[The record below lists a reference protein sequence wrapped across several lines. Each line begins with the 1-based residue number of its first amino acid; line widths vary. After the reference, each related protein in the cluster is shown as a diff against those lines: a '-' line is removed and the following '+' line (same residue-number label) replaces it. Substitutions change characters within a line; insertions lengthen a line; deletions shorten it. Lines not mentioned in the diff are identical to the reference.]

1 MDILKRLQQK
11 TLFIMKIKIH
21 FPLFCLFLIFGYL
34 ACTPKTAKVVED
46 TTDKTTTTVTAA
58 TTETAPPKANKPLTT
73 KANETFSKALPVD
86 PAIRIGTLDN
96 GLKYYI
102 KKNTKPENRAELRLA
117 VNAGAMQEDDD
128 QQGLAHF
135 VEHMAF
141 NGSTNF
147 KKSEL
152 VDYLETVGTRFG
164 PDLNAYTSF
173 DETVYML
180 QVRTDSAALLD
191 KGMLVLE
198 DWAGGV
204 SFENEEIDKERGV
217 VESEWRSRLSPN
229 QRMLNQWLPVLYND
243 SRYAQRLPIGKP
255 EIIRNADYATVKRFY
270 NDWYRPN
277 LMAVV
282 VVGDIDVDAME
293 KDIKERFGK
302 LKNPVNNRPVEAYP
316 VPNHD
321 ETLVSIVSDKEAPF
335 TNVQLVYK
343 HKYVPVTDLV
353 GYRKNLVHRLYNTM
367 LSDRLNEISQQPNPP
382 FSFAYTGYDGDV
394 GSLATYSSYAMVP
407 EGGAARG
414 LEVIMTEN
422 ERVLRHGFTGTEL
435 ERAKKELLTKMEK
448 AFKEKD
454 KTDSRRFAMRYVY
467 NHLDN
472 NPIPSIKDEVKFYN
486 QYLPT
491 IQLKEV
497 NGLAKKWIT
506 DKNRVV
512 VITGP
517 EKADSPLPEETEIR
531 SLLTKV
537 QDKDITA
544 YLDEVNDEPLLS
556 EKLMAKPVT
565 STKEISEIEATEI
578 TLANGVKVVLKPTD
592 FKNDEVLLRAFSSG
606 GNSLYNDQDY
616 KQASNAARII
626 SASGVGSFDNM
637 QLTKKMSGKVVRLN
651 PWIGN
656 LRQGFRGSASPDD
669 LKTMLEMI
677 YLFATKPRKD
687 KEVLN
692 SYVAKQTAIYKNLLS
707 QPDYY
712 FFDQT
717 LKIKY
722 NNHPRAGFP
731 TAEDMAALN
740 MDRIFQIYQER
751 FSDMSGMTF
760 FLVGN
765 FDQEKTIPMLA
776 KYLGNLPT
784 TNKGET
790 WKNPNINYQKGVV
803 KKTLT
808 YGEAPK
814 ALVDITFHGDFDWTP
829 ENRYHFKSMIDI
841 LKIKMRESM
850 REDKGGVYGV
860 RVSGNT
866 AQYPESKYNIT
877 VSFNADPPRVDEL
890 IETAMT
896 DIKNAQLNG
905 AEEKDMNKIK
915 ETQRQGRIK
924 ELKENS
930 FWINSL
936 ENAYVENLDPTGI
949 SLVGLEAGINSLTG
963 DHIKMAANKY
973 FDWNNYIQIVLLPE
987 TKTME
992 TETSGKR

>member
-1 MDILKRLQQK
+1 MKIR
-11 TLFIMKIKIH
+11 TLFPI
-21 FPLFCLFLIFGYL
+21 FCLLILSGYL
-34 ACTPKTAKVVED
+34 ACTPKTAKVVQA
-46 TTDKTTTTVTAA
+46 TTDQTTPTVTTTT
-58 TTETAPPKANKPLTT
+58 TTTTTTTNPTKPKINKPLTT
-73 KANETFSKALPVD
+73 SANETFAKALPVD
-86 PAIRIGTLDN
+86 SDIRIGTLDN

-102 KKNTKPENRAELRLA
+102 KKNSKPENRAELRLA

-180 QVRTDSAALLD
+180 QVRTDSTELLN

-204 SFENEEIDKERGV
+204 TFENEEIDKERGV

-270 NDWYRPN
+270 KDWYRPN

-282 VVGDIDVDAME
+282 VVGDIDVDQME
-293 KDIKERFGK
+293 KDVKQRFSK
-302 LKNPVNNRPVEAYP
+302 LKNPANNRSVNPYP

-343 HKYVPVTDLV
+343 HKYEPVIDLL

-367 LSDRLNEISQQPNPP
+367 LSARLNEISQQPNPP

-414 LEVIMTEN
+414 LEVIMAEN

-435 ERAKKELLTKMEK
+435 ERAKKELLTNMEK

-467 NHLDN
+467 NYLDK

-486 QYLPT
+486 QFLPT
-491 IQLKEV
+491 IQLQEV
-497 NGLAKKWIT
+497 NGLAKEWIT
-506 DKNRVV
+506 EKNRVV
-512 VITGP
+512 VVTGP
-517 EKADSPLPEETEIR
+517 EKEDAPLPSESEIR
-531 SLLTKV
+531 GLLTKV
-537 QDKDITA
+537 QGQEIMA
-544 YLDEVNDEPLLS
+544 YVDEFNDEPLLA
-556 EKLMAKPVT
+556 EKLIAKPVT
-565 STKEISEIEATEI
+565 ATKEISEINATEI
-578 TLANGVKVVLKPTD
+578 TLANGVKVVLKATD
-592 FKNDEVLLRAFSSG
+592 FKNDEVLLRAFSQG

-616 KQASNAARII
+616 KQANNAARVI
-626 SASGVGSFDNM
+626 SQSGVGNFDNM
-637 QLTKKMSGKVVRLN
+637 QLTKKMTGKVVRLN
-651 PWIGN
+651 PWIGG

-677 YLFATKPRKD
+677 YLYATKPRKD
-687 KEVLN
+687 LEVLN
-692 SYVAKQTAIYKNLLS
+692 SYTAKQTAIYKNLLS

-717 LKIKY
+717 MKIKF
-722 NNHPRAGFP
+722 NNHPRVGFP
-731 TAEDMAALN
+731 TAADMEQLD
-740 MDRIFQIYQER
+740 MDRIYQIYQER
-751 FSDMSGMTF
+751 FADASGMTF

-765 FDQEKTIPMLA
+765 FDKEKTIPVLS
-776 KYLGNLPT
+776 KYLGNLPA

-790 WKNPNINYQKGVV
+790 WKNTNVNYQKGVI
-803 KKTLT
+803 KKTLN

-814 ALVDITFHGDFDWTP
+814 ALVDITFHGDFNWTP

-841 LKIKMRESM
+841 LRIKMRESM

-866 AQYPESKYNIT
+866 SQYPESKYNIT
-877 VSFNADPPRVDEL
+877 ISFNADPPRVDEL

-905 AEEKDMNKIK
+905 AEDKDMNKIK

-924 ELKENS
+924 DLKENN
-930 FWINSL
+930 FWISSL
-936 ENAYVENLDPTGI
+936 ENAYIENLDAKNI
-949 SLVGLEAGINSLTG
+949 SLASLEEGINSLTG
-963 DHIKMAANKY
+963 DHIKTAANKY

-987 TKTME
+987 AQAMDE
-992 TETSGKR
+992 EASGKR

>member
-1 MDILKRLQQK
+1 
-11 TLFIMKIKIH
+11 MKINIL
-21 FPLFCLFLIFGYL
+21 FPLFCLLIISGYL
-34 ACTPKTAKVVED
+34 ACTPKTAKVVQE
-46 TTDKTTTTVTAA
+46 TTEQSTTIATTPTTTT
-58 TTETAPPKANKPLTT
+58 TTPTTTTTIEEGRSRIEKPMTT
-73 KANETFSKALPVD
+73 KENETFAKGLPVD
-86 PAIRIGTLDN
+86 PDIRMGTLEN

-180 QVRTDSAALLD
+180 QVRTDSAALLN

-204 SFENEEIDKERGV
+204 TFENEEIDKERGV

-270 NDWYRPN
+270 KDWYRPN

-282 VVGDIDVDAME
+282 VVGDIDVDQME
-293 KDIKERFGK
+293 KDVKQRFGK
-302 LKNPVNNRPVEAYP
+302 LKNPANNRSVDSYP

-343 HKYVPVTDLV
+343 HKYEPVIDLL

-367 LSDRLNEISQQPNPP
+367 LSARLSEISQQPNPP

-407 EGGAARG
+407 EGGAVRG
-414 LEVIMTEN
+414 LKVILTEN
-422 ERVLRHGFTGTEL
+422 ERVLRHGFTSTEL
-435 ERAKKELLTKMEK
+435 ARAKEELLTNMEK

-467 NHLDN
+467 NHLDK
-472 NPIPSIKDEVKFYN
+472 NPIPSIQDEVKFYN
-486 QYLPT
+486 QFLPT

-497 NGLAKKWIT
+497 NGLAKEWIT

-512 VITGP
+512 VVTGP
-517 EKADSPLPEETEIR
+517 EKEASPLPTETEIR
-531 SLLTKV
+531 NLLTDV
-537 QDKDITA
+537 QGEDLRP
-544 YLDEVNDEPLLS
+544 YVDEVNNEPLLA
-556 EKLMAKPVT
+556 EKLVAKPVT
-565 STKEISEIEATEI
+565 GTKEMLEIGATEI

-592 FKNDEVLLRAFSSG
+592 FKNDEVLLRAFSLG
-606 GNSLYNDQDY
+606 GNSLYSDQDY
-616 KQASNAARII
+616 KQASNAARVI
-626 SASGVGSFDNM
+626 SESGVGNFDNM
-637 QLTKKMSGKVVRLN
+637 QLTKKMSGKVVRVN
-651 PWIGN
+651 PWIGG
-656 LRQGFRGSASPDD
+656 LRQGFRASASPDD

-677 YLFATKPRKD
+677 YLYATKPRKD
-687 KEVLN
+687 LEVLN
-692 SYVAKQTAIYKNLLS
+692 SYTTKQTAIYKNLLS

-717 LKIKY
+717 LKIKF
-722 NNHPRAGFP
+722 NNHPRVGFP
-731 TAEDMAALN
+731 TAADMAALD
-740 MDRIFQIYQER
+740 MDRIYQIYQER
-751 FSDMSGMTF
+751 FADASGMTF

-765 FDQEKTIPMLA
+765 FDKEKTIPMLA
-776 KYLGNLPT
+776 QYLGNLPS
-784 TNKGET
+784 TNKEET
-790 WKNPNINYQKGVV
+790 WKNTNVKYQKGVV

-814 ALVDITFHGDFDWTP
+814 ALVDITFHGDFNWTP

-866 AQYPESKYNIT
+866 SQYPESKYNIT
-877 VSFNADPPRVDEL
+877 ISFNADPPRVDEL
-890 IETAMT
+890 IETAMN

-905 AEEKDMNKIK
+905 AEDKDMNKIK

-924 ELKENS
+924 DLKEND
-930 FWINSL
+930 FWISSL
-936 ENAYVENLDPTGI
+936 ENAYVENLDPKNI
-949 SLVGLEAGINSLTG
+949 SLAGLEEGINSLTG

-987 TKTME
+987 AKVME

>member
-1 MDILKRLQQK
+1 
-11 TLFIMKIKIH
+11 MKIKTF
-21 FPLFCLFLIFGYL
+21 FPVFSLVILLGYL
-34 ACTPKTAKVVED
+34 ACTPKTAKVVQG
-46 TTDKTTTTVTAA
+46 TTDQSKSTVTTTTTTNTTTTAA
-58 TTETAPPKANKPLTT
+58 NTTKPKASKPMTS
-73 KANETFSKALPVD
+73 KENETFSKALPID
-86 PAIRIGTLDN
+86 SDIRRGTLDN

-117 VNAGAMQEDDD
+117 LNAGAMQEDED

-180 QVRTDSAALLD
+180 QVRTDDEELLN

-198 DWAGGV
+198 DWAGGIT
-204 SFENEEIDKERGV
+204 FDHEEIDKERGV

-243 SRYAQRLPIGKP
+243 SRYAKRLPIGKP

-270 NDWYRPN
+270 KDWYRPN

-282 VVGDIDVDAME
+282 VVGDFDVDMME
-293 KDIKERFGK
+293 KDVKQRFGK
-302 LKNPVNNRPVEAYP
+302 LKNPENNRSVEPYP

-343 HKYVPVTDLV
+343 HKYKPVTDLLS
-353 GYRKNLVHRLYNTM
+353 YRENLVHRLYNTM
-367 LSDRLNEISQQPNPP
+367 LSARLNEISQQPNPP

-422 ERVLRHGFTGTEL
+422 ERVLRHGFTSTEL
-435 ERAKKELLTKMEK
+435 GRAKEELLTKMEK

-467 NHLDN
+467 NYLDKT
-472 NPIPSIKDEVKFYN
+472 PIPSIKDEVKFYN
-486 QYLPT
+486 QFLPT
-491 IQLKEV
+491 IQLEEV

-512 VITGP
+512 VVTGP
-517 EKADSPLPEETEIR
+517 EKADAPLPAETEIR

-537 QDKDITA
+537 KDQTIKA
-544 YLDEVNDEPLLS
+544 YVDEVNDEPLLA

-565 STKEISEIEATEI
+565 STKEISEINATEI
-578 TLANGVKVVLKPTD
+578 TLANGVKVVLKSTD
-592 FKNDEVLLRAFSSG
+592 FKNDEVLLRAFSLG
-606 GNSLYNDQDY
+606 GNSIYNDQEY
-616 KQASNAARII
+616 QQASNAARVI
-626 SASGVGSFDNM
+626 SQSGIGTFDNM
-637 QLTKKMSGKVVRLN
+637 QLTKKMTGKVVRLN
-651 PWIGN
+651 PWIGG

-669 LKTMLEMI
+669 LQTMLEMI
-677 YLFATKPRKD
+677 YLYATKPRKD
-687 KEVLN
+687 LEVLN
-692 SYVAKQTAIYKNLLS
+692 SYKAKQTAVYKNLLS

-717 LKIKY
+717 LKIKFD
-722 NNHPRAGFP
+722 NHPRVGFP
-731 TAEDMAALN
+731 TAADMEQLD
-740 MDRIFQIYQER
+740 MDRIYQIYQER
-751 FSDMSGMTF
+751 FADASGMIF

-765 FDQEKTIPMLA
+765 FDKEKTIPMLA
-776 KYLGNLPT
+776 KYLGNLPA

-790 WKNPNINYQKGVV
+790 WKNTNVKYQNGVI

-814 ALVDITFHGDFDWTP
+814 ALVDITFHGDFNWTP

-841 LKIKMRESM
+841 LRIKMRESM

-866 AQYPESKYNIT
+866 SQYPESKYNIT
-877 VSFNADPPRVDEL
+877 ISFNADPPRVDEL
-890 IETAMT
+890 IETAMA

-905 AEEKDMNKIK
+905 AEDKDMNKIK

-924 ELKENS
+924 DLKENR
-930 FWINSL
+930 FWISSL
-936 ENAYVENLDPTGI
+936 ENAYIENLDAKNI
-949 SLVGLEAGINSLTG
+949 SLASLEEGLNSLTG
-963 DHIKMAANKY
+963 DHIKKAANDY

-987 TKTME
+987 AKAVDAE
-992 TETSGKR
+992 ASGKE

>member
-1 MDILKRLQQK
+1 
-11 TLFIMKIKIH
+11 MKIKSL
-21 FPLFCLFLIFGYL
+21 FPILSLVLLLGYL
-34 ACTPKTAKVVED
+34 ACTPKTAKVVQE
-46 TTDKTTTTVTAA
+46 TTNQSKSTVTTTAANATANA
-58 TTETAPPKANKPLTT
+58 TNPTKPTMNKPLTT
-73 KANETFSKALPVD
+73 KENESFSKAIPID
-86 PAIRIGTLDN
+86 SDIRMGTLDN

-180 QVRTDSAALLD
+180 QVRTDDTELLN

-198 DWAGGV
+198 DWAGGIT
-204 SFENEEIDKERGV
+204 FDHEEIDKERGV
-217 VESEWRSRLSPN
+217 VESEWRSRLSAS

-243 SRYAQRLPIGKP
+243 SRYAKRLPIGKP
-255 EIIRNADYATVKRFY
+255 EIIRNADYETVKRFY

-282 VVGDIDVDAME
+282 VVGDIDVDQME
-293 KDIKERFGK
+293 KEIKQRFGK
-302 LKNPVNNRPVEAYP
+302 LKNPDNIRPIDAYP

-321 ETLVSIVSDKEAPF
+321 ETLISIVSDKEAPF
-335 TNVQLVYK
+335 TNVQLAYK
-343 HKYVPVTDLV
+343 HKYEPVTNLL
-353 GYRKNLVHRLYNTM
+353 GYRENIVHRLYNTM
-367 LSDRLNEISQQPNPP
+367 LSARLSEISQQPNPP
-382 FSFAYTGYDGDV
+382 FSFAYSGYDGDV
-394 GSLATYSSYAMVP
+394 GSLATYSSFAMVP

-422 ERVLRHGFTGTEL
+422 ERVLRHGFTETEL
-435 ERAKKELLTKMEK
+435 GRAKKELLTGMEK

-467 NHLDN
+467 NYLDKT
-472 NPIPSIKDEVKFYN
+472 PIPSIKDEVKFYN
-486 QYLPT
+486 QLLPT
-491 IQLKEV
+491 IKINEI

-512 VITGP
+512 VVTGP
-517 EKADSPLPEETEIR
+517 EKAESPLPEEAAIR

-537 QDKDITA
+537 KGQDLKP
-544 YLDEVNDEPLLS
+544 YVDEVNDEPLLA
-556 EKLMAKPVT
+556 EELIAKPVT
-565 STKEISEIEATEI
+565 ATKEITEINATEI
-578 TLANGVKVVLKPTD
+578 TLANGVKVVLKSTD
-592 FKNDEVLLRAFSSG
+592 FKNDEVLLRAFSLG
-606 GNSLYNDQDY
+606 GNSLYSDQDY
-616 KQASNAARII
+616 QQANNAARVIGQ
-626 SASGVGSFDNM
+626 SGVGNFDNM
-637 QLTKKMSGKVVRLN
+637 QLTKKMTGRVVRLN
-651 PWIGN
+651 PWIGG
-656 LRQGFRGSASPDD
+656 LQQGFRGSASPDD
-669 LKTMLEMI
+669 LQTMLEMI
-677 YLFATKPRKD
+677 YLYSTKPRKD
-687 KEVLN
+687 LEVLN
-692 SYVAKQTAIYKNLLS
+692 SYKTNQTAVYKNLLS

-712 FFDQT
+712 FLDQT
-717 LKIKY
+717 LKIKFD
-722 NNHPRAGFP
+722 NHPRTGFP
-731 TAEDMAALN
+731 TAADMDQLD
-740 MDRIFQIYQER
+740 MDRIYQIYQER
-751 FSDMSGMTF
+751 FADASGMTF

-765 FDQEKTIPMLA
+765 FDKEKTIPMLA
-776 KYLGNLPT
+776 KYLGNLPAL
-784 TNKGET
+784 NKKET
-790 WKNPNINYQKGVV
+790 WKNTGIKYQNGVI

-814 ALVDITFHGDFDWTP
+814 ALVDITFHGDFNWAP

-841 LKIKMRESM
+841 LRIKMRESM

-866 AQYPESKYNIT
+866 SHYPESKYNINI
-877 VSFNADPPRVDEL
+877 SFNADPPRVDEL

-924 ELKENS
+924 DLKENN

-936 ENAYVENLDPTGI
+936 VTSYSDNLDASKI
-949 SLVGLEAGINSLTG
+949 SLASLEEGINSLTG
-963 DHIKMAANKY
+963 DHIKNAANKY
-973 FDWNNYIQIVLLPE
+973 FDWNNYIQVVLLPE
-987 TKTME
+987 TNAMNS
-992 TETSGKR
+992 ETSGKE

>member
-1 MDILKRLQQK
+1 
-11 TLFIMKIKIH
+11 MKIKH
-21 FPLFCLFLIFGYL
+21 LLPSFFMLLLFSYL
-34 ACTPKTAKVVED
+34 ACTPKTAKVVQA
-46 TTDKTTTTVTAA
+46 TTDQPATTVTTTT
-58 TTETAPPKANKPLTT
+58 TTTTTTTDSSSPKMNKPLTT
-73 KANETFSKALPVD
+73 QANETFSKSLPVD
-86 PAIRIGTLDN
+86 SDIRMGTLDN

-180 QVRTDSAALLD
+180 QVRTDSTALLD

-204 SFENEEIDKERGV
+204 TFENEEIDKERGV

-229 QRMLNQWLPVLYND
+229 QRMLNQWLPVLYHD
-243 SRYAQRLPIGKP
+243 SRYAKRLPIGKP

-282 VVGDIDVDAME
+282 VVGDIDVDKME
-293 KDIKERFGK
+293 KDIKQRFGK
-302 LKNPVNNRPVEAYP
+302 LKNPTNNRSVDAYP

-343 HKYVPVTDLV
+343 HKYEPVTDLL
-353 GYRKNLVHRLYNTM
+353 GYRKNIVNRLYNTM
-367 LSDRLNEISQQPNPP
+367 LSARLSEISQQPDPP
-382 FSFAYTGYDGDV
+382 FSFAYTGYNGDV

-422 ERVLRHGFTGTEL
+422 QRVLQHGFTTTEL
-435 ERAKKELLTKMEK
+435 DRAKKELLTSMEK

-454 KTDSRRFAMRYVY
+454 KTDSRRFAMRYVF
-467 NHLDN
+467 NHLKN

-486 QYLPT
+486 QFLPT

-497 NGLAKKWIT
+497 NGLAKEWIT

-512 VITGP
+512 VVTGP
-517 EKADSPLPEETEIR
+517 EKADSPLPEEAEIR

-537 QDKDITA
+537 QSQDIMA
-544 YLDEVNDEPLLS
+544 YVDEFNDEPLLAD
-556 EKLMAKPVT
+556 KLMAKPVT
-565 STKEISEIEATEI
+565 STKEISEIDATEI
-578 TLANGVKVVLKPTD
+578 TLANGVKVVLKSTD
-592 FKNDEVLLRAFSSG
+592 FKNDEVLLRAFSLG
-606 GNSLYNDQDY
+606 GNSVYDDQDY
-616 KQASNAARII
+616 KQANNAARVV
-626 SASGVGSFDNM
+626 SQSGVGNFDNM
-637 QLTKKMSGKVVRLN
+637 QLTKKMTGKVVRLN
-651 PWIGN
+651 PWIGV
-656 LRQGFRGSASPDD
+656 LQQGFRGSASPDD

-677 YLFATKPRKD
+677 YLYATKPRKD
-687 KEVLN
+687 QEVLN
-692 SYVAKQTAIYKNLLS
+692 SYATKQTAVYKNLLS

-712 FFDQT
+712 FFDQA

-722 NNHPRAGFP
+722 NNHPRVGFP
-731 TAEDMAALN
+731 TAQDMATLD

-751 FSDMSGMTF
+751 FADASGMTF

-765 FDQEKTIPMLA
+765 FDQEKTIPMLT
-776 KYLGNLPT
+776 KYLGNLPA

-790 WKNPNINYQKGVV
+790 WKNTNVNYQKGVV

-814 ALVDITFHGDFDWTP
+814 ALVDLTFHGDFNWTP

-841 LKIKMRESM
+841 LRIKMRESM

-866 AQYPESKYNIT
+866 SQYPESKYSVTI
-877 VSFNADPPRVDEL
+877 SFNADPPRVDEL

-905 AEEKDMNKIK
+905 AEDKDLNKIK

-924 ELKENS
+924 DLKENR
-930 FWINSL
+930 FWISSL
-936 ENAYVENLDPTGI
+936 ENAYKENLDPKNI
-949 SLVGLEAGINSLTG
+949 SLASLEEGINSLKS
-963 DHIKMAANKY
+963 DHIKTAANTY

-987 TKTME
+987 AKTMD
-992 TETSGKR
+992 TETSGKK

>member
-1 MDILKRLQQK
+1 MKIK
-11 TLFIMKIKIH
+11 TLFPIFSI
-21 FPLFCLFLIFGYL
+21 LLLFGYWS
-34 ACTPKTAKVVED
+34 CTPKTAKVAQGN
-46 TTDKTTTTVTAA
+46 TDKAPSTVTTTTTGTTTSNSTAI
-58 TTETAPPKANKPLTT
+58 PKMNKPLTT
-73 KANETFSKALPVD
+73 SANETFSKGLPVD
-86 PAIRIGTLDN
+86 PDIRMGTLDN

-204 SFENEEIDKERGV
+204 TFENEEIDKERGV

-229 QRMLNQWLPVLYND
+229 QRMLNQWLPVLYHD

-270 NDWYRPN
+270 QDWYRPN

-282 VVGDIDVDAME
+282 VVGDIDVDQME
-293 KDIKERFGK
+293 KDVKQRFGK

-321 ETLVSIVSDKEAPF
+321 GTLVSIVSDKEAPF

-343 HKYVPVTDLV
+343 HKYKPVIDLV
-353 GYRKNLVHRLYNTM
+353 GYRTNLVQRLYNTM
-367 LSDRLNEISQQPNPP
+367 LSARLNEISQQPNPP
-382 FSFAYTGYDGDV
+382 FTFAYTGYDGDV

-407 EGGAARG
+407 EGGAARA
-414 LEVIMTEN
+414 LKVIMTEN
-422 ERVLRHGFTGTEL
+422 ERVLRHGFTETEL
-435 ERAKKELLTKMEK
+435 ERAKKELLTNMEK

-472 NPIPSIKDEVKFYN
+472 TPIPSIKDEVKFYN
-486 QYLPT
+486 QFLPT

-497 NGLAKKWIT
+497 SELAKKWIT

-517 EKADSPLPEETEIR
+517 EKAGAPLPDETEIR

-537 QDKDITA
+537 EGQDIAA
-544 YLDEVNDEPLLS
+544 YIDEVNDAPLLS
-556 EKLMAKPVT
+556 ENLIAKPVVAN
-565 STKEISEIEATEI
+565 KEIPEIDATQV

-592 FKNDEVLLRAFSSG
+592 FKNDEVLLRAFSPG
-606 GNSLYNDQDY
+606 GNSVYSDQDY
-616 KQASNAARII
+616 KQASNAARVI
-626 SASGVGSFDNM
+626 SESGVGNFDNM
-637 QLTKKMSGKVVRLN
+637 QLTKKMSGKIVRLN
-651 PWIGN
+651 PWIGG
-656 LRQGFRGSASPDD
+656 LRQGFRGSASPND
-669 LKTMLEMI
+669 LTTMLEMI
-677 YLFATKPRKD
+677 YLYATKPRKD

-692 SYVAKQTAIYKNLLS
+692 SYAAKQTAVYKNLLS

-717 LKIKY
+717 MKIKY
-722 NNHPRAGFP
+722 NNHPRVGFP
-731 TAEDMAALN
+731 TAEDMAQLD
-740 MDRIFQIYQER
+740 MDRIYQIYQER
-751 FSDMSGMTF
+751 FADASGMTF

-765 FDQEKTIPMLA
+765 FDKEKTIPLLA
-776 KYLGNLPT
+776 KYLGNLPA

-790 WKNPNINYQKGVV
+790 WKNTNVNYQKGVV

-814 ALVDITFHGDFDWTP
+814 ALVDITFHGDFTWTP

-841 LKIKMRESM
+841 LRIKMRESM

-866 AQYPESKYNIT
+866 SQYPESKYNIT
-877 VSFNADPPRVDEL
+877 ISFNADPPRVDEL

-896 DIKNAQLNG
+896 DIKNAQQNG
-905 AEEKDMNKIK
+905 AEDKDMNKIK

-924 ELKENS
+924 DLKENN

-936 ENAYVENLDPTGI
+936 ENAYVEKLDPKNI
-949 SLVGLEAGINSLTG
+949 SLASLEEGINSLTSE
-963 DHIKMAANKY
+963 DIKSAATKY
-973 FDWNNYIQIVLLPE
+973 FDWNNYLQIVLLPE
-987 TKTME
+987 AKTMDA
-992 TETSGKR
+992 ETSGRR